1 VVEHPAQAEPPALP
15 IAVPTMPMAVPWAMK
30 MAMMLRADAP
40 MVLRMAM
47 SRLFCITIRMSD
59 EMMFSAPT
67 MTMRATA
74 IEIPIFSSH
83 SAEKSDWFIDAQSR
97 AS

>member
-1 VVEHPAQAEPPALP
+1 
-15 IAVPTMPMAVPWAMK
+15 MAVPCAMK
-30 MAMMLRADAP
+30 IAMMLRAGAP

-59 EMMFSAPT
+59 EMMLSAPT
-67 MTMRATA
+67 MTMSATA
-74 IEIPIFSSH
+74 IEMPIFSSQR
-83 SAEKSDWFIDAQSR
+83 AEKSDWFISAQSR